1 MKNKIKIGIVGVVST
16 LVLSGCMES
25 SPENVVE
32 NYISGLKNAD
42 FNQVSKTVSSD
53 IKDEFSR
60 NIIFSCG
67 TNKKFKD
74 KVIPLLNKENID
86 SKVLDRTSNGYQS
99 FSSEIQNKTVSFCFK
114 EIMTEVMEKQ
124 KDTKMKI
131 LNSEVSSS
139 GNEATVKF
147 EETNSQGK
155 SKQHTVKLEKINK
168 EWKIIDGVL

>member
-1 MKNKIKIGIVGVVST
+1 MKNKIKIGIVGVISI

-25 SPENVVE
+25 SPESVVE

-53 IKDEFSR
+53 IKDKFSA
-60 NIIFSCG
+60 NIILGCG

-74 KVIPLLNKENID
+74 KVVPLLNKENID
-86 SKVLDRTSNGYQS
+86 PKVLSILSYES
-99 FSSEIQNKTVSFCFK
+99 FSNEIQNKTVSFCFK

-155 SKQHTVKLEKINK
+155 SNQHTVKLEKINK

>member
-25 SPENVVE
+25 SPESVVE

-53 IKDEFSR
+53 IKDKFSA
-60 NIIFSCG
+60 NIILGCG
-67 TNKKFKD
+67 TNKNFKD
-74 KVIPLLNKENID
+74 KVVPLLNKENID
-86 SKVLDRTSNGYQS
+86 PKVLSILSYES
-99 FSSEIQNKTVSFCFK
+99 FSNEIQNKAVSFCFK
-114 EIMTEVMEKQ
+114 EIMTEVMEEQ

-147 EETNSQGK
+147 EETNSQGR
-155 SKQHTVKLEKINK
+155 SNQHTVKLEKINK
-168 EWKIIDGVL
+168 EWKIIEGVL